1 MSSFNELIS
10 DLQGTPSLISEF
22 ISNPEGVV
30 SRYNLSDAQK
40 AAILSGDSDMLLSV
54 GVDNGLIGGA
64 LSGAHTPSCKLLITT
79 Y

>member
-40 AAILSGDSDMLLSV
+40 AAILSGDSDYYL
-54 GVDNGLIGGA
+54 
-64 LSGAHTPSCKLLITT
+64 
-79 Y
+79 

>member
-1 MSSFNELIS
+1 MSNFNELIS

-22 ISNPEGVV
+22 ISNPESVV
-30 SRYNLSDAQK
+30 SRYNLSDVQK

-54 GVDNGLIGGA
+54 GVDDGLIGGA
-64 LSGAHTPSCKLLITT
+64 LSGAHTPSCKLNFAT